1 MTDKTFAELGLSKPL
16 LDAVAD
22 LGYEAPSQIQAL
34 AIPRI
39 LQGEDIVGL
48 SETGSGK
55 TAAFTLPALQLIDLD
70 IFRPQVLILS
80 PTRELCVQ
88 VCEEVRKLG
97 GGLDKMRAT
106 PVYGG
111 APIDRQIK
119 SLRGAQMVVGTPG
132 RLMDHLRRGTIQTNE
147 IKLVI
152 LDEADRMLDMGFR
165 EDMEEILSQV
175 PESRQT
181 LFFSAT
187 MNRSVERLIDTF
199 GSNPEK
205 IEVSKRN
212 QTVERIDQCYIE
224 VRNRSKV
231 EVLSRLLDMQA
242 YRLAVVFCNT
252 KRSVDEATEAL
263 LARGYTADRL
273 HGDITQQMRE
283 RTIQRFREGKV
294 ELLIATDVAARGL
307 DIDEVDIVFN
317 YDLPQDPEDY
327 VHRIGRTGRAGREGR
342 AVSFVFGRDVY
353 RLQNVERFTKS
364 RIRRDKIP
372 SQEEVEGRR
381 ADVVFEALKERLE
394 DENGVPFLN
403 YIDRLLE
410 QGHAAT
416 DIAGTLFGMLRELS
430 GREGEE
436 IQEDRPDTGR
446 YREDRGD
453 RSRGRRDRG
462 DRRERGERSYDREDR
477 GDRRDRR
484 DRGDRSYDRGDRGS
498 RSFDKEQRRSEVKAG
513 MSQVFIGV
521 GGKMGVAPGE
531 IAGMIYRECSI
542 TNGSLGKIRVFP
554 KHCLV
559 QVPEQE
565 FSKVVKG
572 LQGVKYRGKPFPVRE
587 DRDIH

>member
-231 EVLSRLLDMQA
+231 EVLSDCWICRPTGLQSCSVTRSAVWMKRL
-242 YRLAVVFCNT
+242 R
-252 KRSVDEATEAL
+252 
-263 LARGYTADRL
+263 
-273 HGDITQQMRE
+273 
-283 RTIQRFREGKV
+283 RFW
-294 ELLIATDVAARGL
+294 
-307 DIDEVDIVFN
+307 
-317 YDLPQDPEDY
+317 P
-327 VHRIGRTGRAGREGR
+327 
-342 AVSFVFGRDVY
+342 
-353 RLQNVERFTKS
+353 
-364 RIRRDKIP
+364 
-372 SQEEVEGRR
+372 
-381 ADVVFEALKERLE
+381 
-394 DENGVPFLN
+394 
-403 YIDRLLE
+403 
-410 QGHAAT
+410 
-416 DIAGTLFGMLRELS
+416 AGTLRTVCMAIS
-430 GREGEE
+430 
-436 IQEDRPDTGR
+436 
-446 YREDRGD
+446 
-453 RSRGRRDRG
+453 RSRCVSAPSRD
-462 DRRERGERSYDREDR
+462 S
-477 GDRRDRR
+477 
-484 DRGDRSYDRGDRGS
+484 
-498 RSFDKEQRRSEVKAG
+498 VK
-513 MSQVFIGV
+513 
-521 GGKMGVAPGE
+521 
-531 IAGMIYRECSI
+531 
-542 TNGSLGKIRVFP
+542 
-554 KHCLV
+554 
-559 QVPEQE
+559 
-565 FSKVVKG
+565 VKSSC
-572 LQGVKYRGKPFPVRE
+572 
-587 DRDIH
+587 